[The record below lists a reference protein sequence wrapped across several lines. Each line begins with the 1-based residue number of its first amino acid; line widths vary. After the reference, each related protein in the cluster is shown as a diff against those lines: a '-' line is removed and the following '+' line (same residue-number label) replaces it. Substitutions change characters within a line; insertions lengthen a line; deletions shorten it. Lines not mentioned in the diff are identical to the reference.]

1 MAGTSPSASV
11 QPDQGGAGRVRG
23 RIQDQPSRPW
33 RDRSLDRR
41 GQFEADV
48 LERATMTACR
58 RESASPML
66 LPQYGAGMMTSRALA
81 INAGVDLLAP
91 PPTNF
96 TQGDA
101 CSRK

>member
-1 MAGTSPSASV
+1 
-11 QPDQGGAGRVRG
+11 
-23 RIQDQPSRPW
+23 
-33 RDRSLDRR
+33 
-41 GQFEADV
+41 
-48 LERATMTACR
+48 
-58 RESASPML
+58 
-66 LPQYGAGMMTSRALA
+66 MMTSRALA